1 MVGGKG
7 LTSCEKLDT
16 ADNRREVAGAEVSTA
31 PPSATWGHSLLV
43 GRAAANTCCSIC
55 CRTVMGTET
64 PRHKTHMMSTTG
76 SVLLLEVDEASQSG
90 SECRALARGDVRLI
104 CLCLAQAHA
113 RAVAERVVAYQQA
126 EMDAKQASEDAQ
138 DALPALKEAEVKA
151 LRVADEKQEAGMAGT
166 IELEKSQ
173 KYADKARKASRVRL
187 EMQQKIKVLKAEAIS
202 SEKARDREETTAAQV
217 RPQGKASF
225 LGPKTVLFL
234 L

>member
-1 MVGGKG
+1 MQNHPRSGGRNGCACLAVGGQDVVVVGGKG

-64 PRHKTHMMSTTG
+64 PRHTTHMMSTTG

-104 CLCLAQAHA
+104 C
-113 RAVAERVVAYQQA
+113 RAWRRHMPGRWPSEWWRTSRPRWTQSRP
-126 EMDAKQASEDAQ
+126 AKTRRMRCQ
-138 DALPALKEAEVKA
+138 
-151 LRVADEKQEAGMAGT
+151 R
-166 IELEKSQ
+166 
-173 KYADKARKASRVRL
+173 
-187 EMQQKIKVLKAEAIS
+187 
-202 SEKARDREETTAAQV
+202 
-217 RPQGKASF
+217 
-225 LGPKTVLFL
+225 
-234 L
+234 